1 MQVLD
6 ASVIYKWYADEDNSD
21 KANKILEDYKSG
33 KIEVSIPDLLILEL
47 SNALKFNPKITSSE
61 INEIIDN
68 IYALELNII
77 IPTIELIKSAVKLSY
92 DYEITIYDAIYLALA
107 KDLEFE
113 FITADKK
120 LYNKI
125 EDVKFVKLLGNLT

>member
-33 KIEVSIPDLLILEL
+33 KIEISIPDLLILEL

-77 IPTIELIKSAVKLSY
+77 IPTTELWTFSHSLMRFQINLLWVSTSY
-92 DYEITIYDAIYLALA
+92 R
-107 KDLEFE
+107 
-113 FITADKK
+113 
-120 LYNKI
+120 N
-125 EDVKFVKLLGNLT
+125 

>member
-6 ASVIYKWYADEDNSD
+6 ASVIYKWYVDEDNSD

-33 KIEVSIPDLLILEL
+33 KIEISIPDLLILEL

-68 IYALELNII
+68 LYALELNII

-92 DYEITIYDAIYLALA
+92 DYEITIYDAIFVALA

-113 FITADKK
+113 FITAYKK

-125 EDVKFVKLLGNLT
+125 KSIGFVKLLSNLT